1 MGLLLSKPKKNITEF
16 VTVKKNRTPKKS
28 PRTKITNST
37 VKLTTPKNSKTMN
50 KFLHGGQTPQKKLK
64 L

>member
-1 MGLLLSKPKKNITEF
+1 MGLLLSKPKKNTEF

-28 PRTKITNST
+28 PRRKITNST